1 MTISCT
7 SPRCVAYNHFDK
19 SKPSKNRKV
28 ALTSQSSRGRQR
40 ASVHLP
46 PFPGRSLEL

>member
-19 SKPSKNRKV
+19 SKPSKNTKV
-28 ALTSQSSRGRQR
+28 AITSQSSREGDKEP
-40 ASVHLP
+40 LCTCLL
-46 PFPGRSLEL
+46 FLGGL